1 MFNNLSNREKVLVVL
16 AIVIALSAVY
26 YFYFYQPLKEEILIL
41 EKEKSNKNSRLNIA
55 QSFTKRLPEIRK
67 DYRSIISGLENRGQ
81 YLNKDSIDLLIDF
94 REIAEQNN
102 LNLTLFRPRK
112 NKKNITMTVNIAGS
126 FRDLTNLLAEFK
138 TWNYWFEFRDLNIS
152 RSADGVLLSMTAL
165 YHDRLVDQNLLKKGV
180 GTDD

>member
-1 MFNNLSNREKVLVVL
+1 MFNNLNSREKILVVL
-16 AIVIALSAVY
+16 AIVIILSAIY
-26 YFYFYQPLKEEILIL
+26 YFYFYQPLKEEIVIL
-41 EKEKSNKNSRLNIA
+41 KNEKANKNNRLNIA

-67 DYRSIISGLENRGQ
+67 DYQTLISDLESRGQ
-81 YLNKDSIDLLIDF
+81 YINKDSIDLLIDF
-94 REIAEQNN
+94 REIAAQNN

-112 NKKNITMTVNIAGS
+112 NEKNITMTVNIVGK

-138 TWNYWFEFRDLNIS
+138 TWNYWFEFRDLKIS

-180 GTDD
+180 ETDD